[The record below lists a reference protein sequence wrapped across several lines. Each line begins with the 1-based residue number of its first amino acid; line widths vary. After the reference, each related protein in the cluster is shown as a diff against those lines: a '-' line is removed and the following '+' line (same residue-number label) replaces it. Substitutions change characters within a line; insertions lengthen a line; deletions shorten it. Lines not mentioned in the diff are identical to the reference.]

1 LSKPVIAMESTKRL
15 RALLLVLMACLL
27 TLQSAAAWTMPL
39 RIHQVHPVGV
49 AQAPA
54 DVHAHHAHEA
64 DATPMPSSACDCD
77 CDRCEVCHLAS
88 SGFLL
93 NGDPGMTA
101 LNATDVLASPAQAT
115 PPSHITAPPRHPP
128 RPTA

>member
-1 LSKPVIAMESTKRL
+1 MESTKRL
-15 RALLLVLMACLL
+15 RALLLVLMACWL

-39 RIHQVHPVGV
+39 RTHPVHPIGAV
-49 AQAPA
+49 QLPA
-54 DVHAHHAHEA
+54 DTHAHHAHEA
-64 DATPMPSSACDCD
+64 DDAPLPAGVSEGD

-88 SGFLL
+88 FGFLL
-93 NGDPGMTA
+93 GGDPGMTA

>member
-1 LSKPVIAMESTKRL
+1 MIALESTKRL
-15 RALLLVLMACLL
+15 RALLLVLMACWL

-54 DVHAHHAHEA
+54 DTHAHHAHEA
-64 DATPMPSSACDCD
+64 DAAPMTAGVYEGDCD
-77 CDRCEVCHLAS
+77 HCEVCHLAS

-93 NGDPGMTA
+93 CGDPGLTA